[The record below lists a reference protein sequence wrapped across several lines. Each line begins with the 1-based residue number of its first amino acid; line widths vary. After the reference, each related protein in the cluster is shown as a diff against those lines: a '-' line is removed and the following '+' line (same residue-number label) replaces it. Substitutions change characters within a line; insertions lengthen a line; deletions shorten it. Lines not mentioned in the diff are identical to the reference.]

1 MTLLCALLRECSFFF
16 FLQEPLQEFFFL
28 FLLMIISKYSLLKA
42 LFFIPWLFFFYR
54 LQEILN
60 YDPKKQTPI
69 YTYI

>member
-1 MTLLCALLRECSFFF
+1 
-16 FLQEPLQEFFFL
+16 
-28 FLLMIISKYSLLKA
+28 MIISKYSLLKA
-42 LFFIPWLFFFYR
+42 LFFYSVIIIFFYR

>member
-1 MTLLCALLRECSFFF
+1 
-16 FLQEPLQEFFFL
+16 
-28 FLLMIISKYSLLKA
+28 MIISKYSLLKA

-60 YDPKKQTPI
+60 YNPKKQTPI